1 MTLPKASMRLFCF
14 PYAGG
19 RALNYR
25 TWSNNLPANVEV
37 CAIELPGRGT
47 LLKQTPFTRIKPL
60 IETIAENILPKLD
73 KPFALFGH
81 SMGALISFELAHFLR
96 NKYGINP
103 VHLFVS
109 AHRSPQIISKKPP
122 IHSLPET
129 EFLAELHR
137 LNGTSKEILENRE
150 LMELFLPILRADFEV
165 LETYTYQPLPP
176 LECPI
181 TAFGGLSDS
190 EANIDELEAWG
201 KQTKST
207 FSLKMFQ
214 GDHFFIH
221 SAQSQLLEHLNQFLL
236 ANCISPRPGNSSTEL
251 E

>member
-1 MTLPKASMRLFCF
+1 MHLFCF

-25 TWSNNLPANVEV
+25 YWSNNLPVNVEV

-47 LLKQTPFTRIKPL
+47 LLKETPFTRIKPL
-60 IETIAENILPKLD
+60 IETIAEKILPKLD

-109 AHRSPQIISKKPP
+109 AHRAPQIISKKPP

-165 LETYTYQPLPP
+165 LETYTYQSLPS
-176 LECPI
+176 LECLI

-221 SAQSQLLEHLNQFLL
+221 SAQSQLLEYLNQFLL
-236 ANCISPRPGNSSTEL
+236 ASCISTQPGNSSTEF